1 MSPQPPPVTTT
12 VKIMAVVIAVLIGIV
27 AALTVSIIGAAVGV
41 GMPAALGWAGG
52 GFIAVAPLV
61 LRIEQA
67 LGLL

>member
-1 MSPQPPPVTTT
+1 
-12 VKIMAVVIAVLIGIV
+12 MAVMIAVLIGIV

-41 GMPAALGWAGG
+41 GMPAALSWGGG

>member
-1 MSPQPPPVTTT
+1 
-12 VKIMAVVIAVLIGIV
+12 MAVIIAVLIGIV